1 MKKRFLIPA
10 TILTIFWTVFIF
22 YFLYPAG
29 KDYLNRNNKN
39 YINRKLK
46 EIDYIGEE
54 IQLIKTQQE
63 DTKNKIFPP
72 TDILIKADNIKPIMV
87 RIRKATDAINIKT
100 LSVEL
105 GEIKRSSES
114 ELNVSEQNIEVL
126 IKSPYHKIAQYINIL
141 KASPLITNIY
151 DIKITKD
158 QNSDNL
164 KTELKFKVLCTP

>member
-1 MKKRFLIPA
+1 MKKRFLIPS
-10 TILTIFWTVFIF
+10 TILTICWTVFIF

-54 IQLIKTQQE
+54 IQLLKTQQE

-72 TDILIKADNIKPIMV
+72 SDILIKAERIKQIMIN
-87 RIRKATDAINIKT
+87 IRKATDDINIKT
-100 LSVEL
+100 ISVDL
-105 GEIKRSSES
+105 GNIKKSSES
-114 ELNVSEQNIEVL
+114 ELNVSEQNITVV

-151 DIKITKD
+151 AVQITKEP
-158 QNSDNL
+158 NSDDL
-164 KTELKFKVLCTP
+164 KTELKFNVLCTP